1 MQLPLRAWYAL
12 REIRQDGAELRA
24 RFLPD
29 FFDQDIAEPALE
41 LVVVQ
46 PINAVESLA
55 QLARF
60 KEDPVT
66 DATVSDNTVEL
77 FAEYDDEPTRIC
89 GQSVSW
95 SWSPY
100 TSTEL
105 LELIAGFVER
115 ADIQHKALTSLQRQL
130 KSSIEY
136 STELLHR
143 AEVKKAL
150 TQKSTATMD
159 AQIEVLQRVLARLRD
174 A

>member
-46 PINAVESLA
+46 PSNVAEALT

-66 DATVSDNTVEL
+66 DATVSDNAIEL
-77 FAEYDDEPTRIC
+77 LAEYDDEPTRIC

-95 SWSPY
+95 SMSPY
-100 TSTEL
+100 TRTEL

-115 ADIQHKALTSLQRQL
+115 SDAQHQELTSLQRHL
-130 KSSIEY
+130 ESASEY
-136 STELLHR
+136 SAELLHR
-143 AEVKKAL
+143 AQAKKAL